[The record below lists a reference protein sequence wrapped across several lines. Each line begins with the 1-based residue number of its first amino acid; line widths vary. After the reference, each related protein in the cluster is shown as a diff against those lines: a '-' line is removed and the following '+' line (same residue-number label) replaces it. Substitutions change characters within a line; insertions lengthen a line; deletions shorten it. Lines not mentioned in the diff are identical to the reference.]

1 MVMHV
6 EGVGGG
12 RRDCEQSPFC
22 FQFSEG
28 SARARKQRAARNEGQ
43 AAGEETRET
52 IRIARAVN

>member
-1 MVMHV
+1 MWR
-6 EGVGGG
+6 GWGGGG